1 MTGELYR
8 ILGVERDAGE
18 ADIKKAYRRLAKS
31 SHPDLKPGDK
41 AAEERFKKITRA
53 YDILHDKDK
62 RARYDR
68 GLIDDEGNDVQPNF
82 GGGFAGANRGN
93 AGGGSGGFRFRT
105 GGGRGFGGFDDI
117 LNDLFG
123 ARGGAGNTFAFETA
137 EAPSPSPASFET
149 RHDLEVG
156 FIEAALGG
164 KSRVSLPSGRTI
176 ELKIPAGAETG
187 QIMRLRGQGAPDPTG
202 SPGDL
207 LVTLKVG
214 THPQFRREGSDILV
228 DWAVPLAVAIKGGRV
243 RVPTLSG
250 EVSLKVPAWTTSG
263 KTLRLKGRGVAG
275 GDQLVRLLVD
285 LPDTPDPALKD
296 ALERWAATQ
305 AA

>member
-8 ILGVERDAGE
+8 ILGVERGAGE
-18 ADIKKAYRRLAKS
+18 ADIKKAYRRLAKT
-31 SHPDLKPGDK
+31 SHPDLKPGDE

-68 GLIDDEGNDVQPNF
+68 GLIDDEGNEVQPSL
-82 GGGFAGANRGN
+82 GGGFANAGAGN
-93 AGGGSGGFRFRT
+93 AGGFRFRT
-105 GGGRGFGGFDDI
+105 GGGGRGFGGFDDI

-123 ARGGAGNTFAFETA
+123 PRGAAGNTFAFETA
-137 EAPSPSPASFET
+137 EAPSPPPASFDT
-149 RHDLEVG
+149 RYDLEIG

-164 KSRVSLPSGRTI
+164 KRRVTLPSGRAI
-176 ELKIPAGAETG
+176 DLKIPAGAETG
-187 QIMRLRGQGAPDPTG
+187 QIMRLRGQGSPDPTG
-202 SPGDL
+202 APGDL

-214 THPQFRREGSDILV
+214 THPHFRREGSDILV
-228 DWAVPLAVAIKGGRV
+228 DQAVPLAVAVKGGRV

-263 KTLRLKGRGVAG
+263 KTLRLKGRGVTG